1 MSPKEIG
8 ELLEKE
14 RTALKN
20 LVNLAGEKKDAI
32 LHDNIEEL
40 SKIIKAEEEE
50 LAVINEFDGFK
61 HDAFRELPEL
71 RSYYEEREILIEKL
85 RELNLLNQQL
95 LEDSLAF
102 INFSLRVIHGD
113 EGGGNLYGSSGNM
126 ESQGTNSVINWRG

>member
-14 RTALKN
+14 RTVLKN

-40 SKIIKAEEEE
+40 SRVIKAEEKE
-50 LAVINEFDGFK
+50 LAVINEFNSFN

-113 EGGGNLYGSSGNM
+113 EGGNLYGSSGNM